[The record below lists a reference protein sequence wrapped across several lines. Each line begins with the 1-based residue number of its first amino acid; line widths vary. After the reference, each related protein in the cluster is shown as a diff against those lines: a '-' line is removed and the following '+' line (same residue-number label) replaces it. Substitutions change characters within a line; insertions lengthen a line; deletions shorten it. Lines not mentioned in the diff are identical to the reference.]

1 MKRNLLKAIG
11 ISFLVFVVLSWIIP
25 VGTFDGSKLTTNGT
39 DPVGLFDL
47 VGVPVSTLLTF
58 ALYIVVFAAIGGF
71 YGVLE
76 KTGAL
81 SVWVENI
88 KAKFT
93 GKEKGFLIFTIIF
106 FVVLSS
112 LTGLTLP
119 LFVLVPLFAMI
130 LFAMNYD
137 KITAMVSTVGA
148 LLLGSVCSTYG
159 FNVTGYTK
167 NLLSLDMSNQ
177 IVAKVILLVVL
188 TAALIFFVLKFGVKT
203 EKKVAAKKVAEPKK
217 EVKAEPKKVTKTT
230 KAAPKTATKT
240 AAKKAPAKKATTKTT
255 ATKKKTTK
263 NTKSLAV
270 TKDVKKVDTKKG
282 VNTLP
287 LIIIFVLLMLVT
299 LVGLYNWY
307 YAFEIELFNDIHTA
321 IMGVKIGDYPIFEN
335 LLSGIS
341 QVGYWGNSEFVM
353 LLVIASALTAWV
365 YRLKFN
371 EFVEGFIAG
380 VRKMLPTA
388 IYAALA
394 SVILTVLYQASY
406 AGTGTLV
413 DTLFAK
419 TFGLTDGFNVLV
431 TGVASLFGSFFYND
445 LYYLLAGMSTYLIGF
460 DADALSVAGLLVQS
474 VYSVGMF
481 IFPTSVLLIAGLSYF
496 DVKFKDWFKFIWKF
510 ALAAFI
516 LILLVCCILTVL

>member
-11 ISFLVFVVLSWIIP
+11 ISFLIFVVLSWIIP
-25 VGTFDGSKLTTNGT
+25 VGTFDGSQLTTNGT

-58 ALYIVVFAAIGGF
+58 ALYIVVFAAIGGL
-71 YGVLE
+71 YGVME

-81 SVWVENI
+81 SAWVDGI
-88 KAKFT
+88 KAKFN

-119 LFVLVPLFAMI
+119 LFVLVPLFAMV

-137 KITAMVSTVGA
+137 KITAMASTVGA

-177 IVAKVILLVVL
+177 IIAKVILLVLL
-188 TAALIFFVLKFGVKT
+188 TAALIFFVLKFGVKA
-203 EKKVAAKKVAEPKK
+203 EKKVAKKVVAEPKK
-217 EVKAEPKKVTKTT
+217 EVKAEPKKAAPKKTT
-230 KAAPKTATKT
+230 KTATKKP
-240 AAKKAPAKKATTKTT
+240 AAKKAATKTT

-270 TKDVKKVDTKKG
+270 TKDVKKVNAKKG
-282 VNTLP
+282 VSTLP

-307 YAFEIELFNDIHTA
+307 YAFEIELFNNIHTA
-321 IMGVKIGDYPIFEN
+321 IMEVKIGDYPIFEN

-341 QVGYWGNSEFVM
+341 QIGYWGNSEFVM
-353 LLVIASALTAWV
+353 LLVIASALIAWV
-365 YRLKFN
+365 YKLKFN
-371 EFVEGFIAG
+371 EFVESFIAG

-419 TFGLTDGFNVLV
+419 TFGLTDGFNVLI

-445 LYYLLAGMSTYLIGF
+445 LYYLLAGMSVYLTGF

-474 VYSVGMF
+474 VYSVGMI

-496 DVKFKDWFKFIWKF
+496 DVKFKDWFKYIWKF
-510 ALAAFI
+510 ALVAFI